1 MGWRDT
7 QTAVQSGELS
17 FVQKEDA
24 FGEAFKT
31 GANILAKSMIQ
42 KAADKKEEDK
52 RIAAEQAA
60 ERKRINAAQDKA
72 AAAEEKMKANAK
84 ILSQNYTGDTQPK
97 TVQYFFQQLQLND
110 GDVGNVETSTQTRLD
125 NNTLNFIASTTEVV
139 GSEKVTARG
148 QVDPRDPPRVR
159 PSDRTDAQMKSL
171 KFGSQDPDLG
181 NYYTSAKQYSDVLEV
196 TEGQVNIN
204 PQGKPDYEVD
214 FSALKTLD
222 AVNGVLLNIK
232 TQGRQVSEDTNKE
245 LKDLQARY
253 KTRDDSK
260 WQNDVKDLDD
270 AKAAVVQLRAANK
283 TAQVKVAEQ
292 MVANYMGFEDPSWTA
307 LLEPTD
313 LIGNT
318 AQELR
323 ERKALATNLGAKP
336 DDLVL
341 INRSIAAQDLIEK
354 DAQNLAYIEKSTTES
369 NALLQADLAEIAGAP
384 QETITHLK
392 EIAQRLAI
400 DKVKQARQKNGIFND
415 TVYPA
420 VITDPET
427 KEQRFEILIRD
438 PDGNVTLSKDGTSAD
453 NLRPREM
460 VEAEA
465 ESFFKLSIQ
474 VQKNITALNATQAAL
489 AEGLRNSELAI
500 SLAENNPMVRNVGG
514 RLAQGITSTVRG
526 TESSFTV
533 LQSLLETS
541 TKSGKDLV
549 TGEEV
554 KFVTQ
559 EQLVQALKAQNKDQS
574 FLDAIVSKDV
584 QNLADDTARFEAAMI
599 ILAFRT
605 GRMEGQSGNA
615 MSNKD
620 FDRLKKMLTT
630 DGSIE
635 AFSQNMRDYMKSKIE
650 SYDDK
655 AFGLENT
662 GPIET
667 FKRNFGWSPV
677 TIPVSFEEFVE
688 KRGSDTLTTAF
699 TNTMSGKTAAPVV
712 APVVAPAAV
721 VAEPKVTYR
730 EVTEDAKT
738 ALLDNPSKAAEF
750 DLLFGPGAA
759 ARILGGE

>member
-72 AAAEEKMKANAK
+72 AAAEEKMKTNAR

-159 PSDRTDAQMKSL
+159 PSDRTDAQMKALIS
-171 KFGSQDPDLG
+171 GSQDPELG
-181 NYYTSAKQYSDVLEV
+181 NYRESEKEFTDVLEV

-222 AVNGVLLNIK
+222 DVNGVLLNIK

-253 KTRDDSK
+253 KTRDDSA
-260 WQNDVKDLDD
+260 WIEEVKDLDD

-323 ERKALATNLGAKP
+323 ERKASAINLGAKP
-336 DDLVL
+336 SDLVL
-341 INRSIAAQDLIEK
+341 INRSIAAQDIIED

-369 NALLQADLAEIAGAP
+369 NALLQLDLAEIAGAP
-384 QETITHLK
+384 QEILTYLK
-392 EIAQRLAI
+392 ERAQRLAI
-400 DKVKQARQKNGIFND
+400 DKVKQARQEAGIFND
-415 TVYPA
+415 TVYSA
-420 VITDPET
+420 VVTDPET

-541 TKSGKDLV
+541 TESGKDSV

-559 EQLVQALKAQNKDQS
+559 EQLIQALKDQNTDQS

-635 AFSQNMRDYMKSKIE
+635 AFSKNMRDYMKSKIE
-650 SYDDK
+650 SFDDK
-655 AFGLENT
+655 AFGLANT
-662 GPIET
+662 GPIAD
-667 FKRNFGWSPV
+667 FKGLFGWSPV
-677 TIPVSFEEFVE
+677 TIPVSFKEFVE

-712 APVVAPAAV
+712 A
-721 VAEPKVTYR
+721 EPKVTYR
-730 EVTEDAKT
+730 EVTEAAKT

>member
-17 FVQKEDA
+17 FVQKEDG
-24 FGEAFKT
+24 FGKAVLR
-31 GANILAKSMIQ
+31 GANIIAKDMIQ
-42 KAADKKEEDK
+42 KAADKKEEEK
-52 RIAAEQAA
+52 RLAEVQAA

-72 AAAEEKMKANAK
+72 AAAEEKMKTNAL

-97 TVQYFFQQLQLND
+97 TVAFFFQQLQLND
-110 GDVGNVETSTQTRLD
+110 GDVGSVESSTQTRLD
-125 NNTLNFIASTTEVV
+125 NNTLNFIAPKITEV
-139 GSEKVTARG
+139 GFEEVTAPG
-148 QVDPRDPPRVR
+148 QINPKNPPRVR
-159 PSDRTDAQMKSL
+159 PSDRTDAQMKALIS
-171 KFGSQDPDLG
+171 GSQDPELG
-181 NYYTSAKQYSDVLEV
+181 NYRESEKEFTDVLEV
-196 TEGQVNIN
+196 TEGQVDIN

-214 FSALKTLD
+214 FSAIKTLEE
-222 AVNGVLLNIK
+222 VNGVILNIE
-232 TQGRQVSEDTNKE
+232 TQGRQVSKNTSKE
-245 LKDLQARY
+245 LKNRQAEL
-253 KTRDDSK
+253 KTEAESA
-260 WQNDVKDLDD
+260 WIEEVKDLKS
-270 AKAAVVQLRAANK
+270 AKAAVVRFTAENK

-292 MVANYMGFEDPSWTA
+292 MVANYMGFEDPQWTA

-341 INRSIAAQDLIEK
+341 INRSIAAQDLIEE

-384 QETITHLK
+384 QKTIAHLK

-400 DKVKQARQKNGIFND
+400 DKVKQARQKAGIFND

-427 KEQRFEILIRD
+427 NEKRFAILIRD
-438 PDGNVTLSKDGTSAD
+438 PDGNVTLQDGTTPAD
-453 NLRPREM
+453 NLQPREM
-460 VEAEA
+460 VEEEA
-465 ESFFKLSIQ
+465 KAYSALPIQ
-474 VQKNITALNATQAAL
+474 VQKNMNTLNDTQAAL

-500 SLAENNPMVRNVGG
+500 SIAENNPMVRNVGG

-533 LQSLLETS
+533 LESLLETS
-541 TKSGKDLV
+541 TKLGKDSV

-554 KFVTQ
+554 KFVTE
-559 EQLVQALKAQNKDQS
+559 EQLLQALKDKNTDQS

-650 SYDDK
+650 SYDDRVVNL
-655 AFGLENT
+655 ANI
-662 GPIET
+662 GPAAD
-667 FKRNFGWSPV
+667 FKRLYQWSPV
-677 TIPVSFEEFVE
+677 KIPVSLEEFV
-688 KRGSDTLTTAF
+688 KMRGSDTLTTAF
-699 TNTMSGKTAAPVV
+699 TNTISGKMAAPVV
-712 APVVAPAAV
+712 APAPV

-738 ALLDNPSKAAEF
+738 ALLNNPSKAAEF